1 MVEMRQKKFFPIAV
15 FVSMFFSTVCG
26 ALEFEALLNAPAP
39 APGAT
44 SLAVKTL
51 PNGCLLIWDG
61 NTVYRQ
67 PLPHADVFNPIATG
81 YAGDP
86 GFMALSP
93 DGHTVLLAAGLSKKL
108 YVLDLNEPAPY
119 SPASEIA
126 PANYPGGFSQYWG
139 VFLTDSMVLLDSGN
153 FVTDELGIF
162 DLHDPAAG
170 YRAVMQKPAT
180 LNPGES
186 AASAMVAIDSARTM
200 VYAMSFVLD
209 DMWNSTAQL
218 KRIPAAALIQ
228 SFQTSSTLNWDT
240 DATAIGGPND
250 FFTGG
255 PSEVMENGQV
265 LIGGTGGVQRVNP
278 AAGTVVQTYAPF
290 SDPLDPWHYNYTPAY
305 NPVTGD
311 IMLIVTDWHTFTTRL
326 YVPQN
331 TFGALPVW
339 SISGG
344 IALLCALALA
354 GRRGLR

>member
-1 MVEMRQKKFFPIAV
+1 MKQKKFFLIV
-15 FVSMFFSTVCG
+15 VCISLCFSMTCG
-26 ALEFEALLNAPAP
+26 ALEFEALINAPTP
-39 APGAT
+39 APGAS

-61 NTVYRQ
+61 NTIYRQ
-67 PLPHADVFNPIATG
+67 PLPQADVFNPIATG

-86 GFMALSP
+86 GFMAVSP

-119 SPASEIA
+119 SPAREIA
-126 PANYPGGFSQYWG
+126 PANYPSGFSQYWG

-153 FVTDELGIF
+153 FVTDELGVF

-180 LNPGES
+180 LAPGES
-186 AASAMVAIDSARTM
+186 AASATVAIDQARTT
-200 VYAMSFVLD
+200 VYAMSYVFD
-209 DMWNSTAQL
+209 SMWNSTAQL

-228 SFQTSSTLNWDT
+228 AFQASSTLNWDT

-250 FFTGG
+250 FFTSG
-255 PSEVMENGQV
+255 PAEVMENGHV
-265 LIGGTGGVQRVNP
+265 LVGGTGGVQRVNP
-278 AAGTVVQTYAPF
+278 ASETVVQTYAPF
-290 SDPLDPWHYNYTPAY
+290 SDPMDPWHYNYTPAY

-331 TFGALPVW
+331 TFGTLPVW
-339 SISGG
+339 SMPG
-344 IALLCALALA
+344 ALALLGA
-354 GRRGLR
+354 LIVLGRRKLR